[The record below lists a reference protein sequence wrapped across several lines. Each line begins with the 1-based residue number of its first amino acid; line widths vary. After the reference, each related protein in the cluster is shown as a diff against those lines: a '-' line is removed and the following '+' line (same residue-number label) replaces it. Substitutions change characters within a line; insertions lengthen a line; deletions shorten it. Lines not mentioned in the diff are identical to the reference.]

1 MQFCALSEAKGMII
15 NMDNS
20 NLWFNL
26 FDNVDIGIH
35 IINNVGDIIYCNV
48 AFLKMTNTDREEVLK
63 SNVFQMIADGL
74 VKRSVAATSL
84 KEKRKVSM
92 INHVTTQRGFNYRQL
107 ATAKPI
113 FDSFGEIQYVI
124 HEMIRLDILETRF
137 QEAIIEEKNNIRVH
151 RFKPTTSFIGESDE
165 MKRVIE
171 NAHQFAQ
178 VDSPVVITG
187 ETGVGKEVMAHYI
200 HQNSR
205 RSQYPLVVI
214 NCAAVPE
221 NLIETELFG
230 YVKGAFTGAV
240 NTGKMG
246 LIEQAEGGVLFLD
259 EINSMPLP
267 LQGKLLR
274 VLETHKIKKIG
285 SAQER
290 FIDFRVIAATN
301 ADLIECVKKGTF
313 RADLYYRLSV
323 IVLDIPPLRERKKDI
338 IPLTIFFL
346 NSLCRK
352 YGMTKVFSSNVFRQ
366 LEDYPWP
373 GNVREL
379 KNVVER
385 ILITSSPKILEIQQ
399 IPRNILYEDYLEK
412 EQLNR
417 KSLKLE
423 NNVCELGEL
432 SLKEHLELYERE
444 FLARVL
450 QQSGSTYKAAKLLKV
465 NQSTIARKKM
475 KYNL

>member
-1 MQFCALSEAKGMII
+1 
-15 NMDNS
+15 
-20 NLWFNL
+20 
-26 FDNVDIGIH
+26 
-35 IINNVGDIIYCNV
+35 
-48 AFLKMTNTDREEVLK
+48 
-63 SNVFQMIADGL
+63 
-74 VKRSVAATSL
+74 
-84 KEKRKVSM
+84 
-92 INHVTTQRGFNYRQL
+92 
-107 ATAKPI
+107 
-113 FDSFGEIQYVI
+113 
-124 HEMIRLDILETRF
+124 
-137 QEAIIEEKNNIRVH
+137 
-151 RFKPTTSFIGESDE
+151 
-165 MKRVIE
+165 
-171 NAHQFAQ
+171 
-178 VDSPVVITG
+178 
-187 ETGVGKEVMAHYI
+187 
-200 HQNSR
+200 
-205 RSQYPLVVI
+205 
-214 NCAAVPE
+214 
-221 NLIETELFG
+221 
-230 YVKGAFTGAV
+230 
-240 NTGKMG
+240 
-246 LIEQAEGGVLFLD
+246 
-259 EINSMPLP
+259 MPLP